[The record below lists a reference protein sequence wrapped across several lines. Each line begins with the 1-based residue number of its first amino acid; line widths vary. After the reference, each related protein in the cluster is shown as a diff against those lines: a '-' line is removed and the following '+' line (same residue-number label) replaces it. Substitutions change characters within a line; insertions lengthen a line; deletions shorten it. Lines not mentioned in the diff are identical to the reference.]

1 MNIKSTLLVVVSLCV
16 CDLAYSQNNAI
27 SNAINK
33 KDISINNTDIKNSNS
48 PAKDIIP
55 FWKGWSVGFG
65 YGLTQFDGDVRQYD
79 HFPAKIEADGAGI
92 DHFFELKSAASLSL
106 SKKIN
111 SYYSVSAELL
121 SGKFAGLSR
130 SEKYEGYT
138 VPQAINYEG
147 NGDKFVA
154 SFTEADL
161 IFNLD
166 VSNIMSYFTKTRK
179 ANKFSFE
186 GKLGIGYN
194 KYNSLR
200 TNLFSDT
207 HISSWGYEGTQ
218 KKGIFS
224 SPSETVYIYGILAKY
239 KLNNRL
245 NLVLDCTV
253 RNGKTDKWDA
263 SIMSTPSSDKF
274 TFLSVGITYNFGKHD
289 YNNEWKSPIDG
300 LKDDIS
306 TLFVKIDGFTDDAD
320 NDGVSDAF
328 DKSPNTPLGV
338 AVDGSGNALDVDM
351 DNIPDYR
358 DADPFSNSGAQ
369 VGDNGKEF
377 DDDKDGVPNSID
389 LESNTPVGAM
399 VNQFGINVRNTNYV
413 NSGGLVYFPS
423 IYFNS
428 GSAIVGNS
436 NENRLATMA
445 LLLKNNPDVYLNVIG
460 HTDNVGTPKF
470 NKQLGLKRA
479 KSVVD
484 YLVLNYNIVPD
495 RLKATTKGEADPLSS
510 VTEII
515 SDLESNNKVNSLAEI
530 NRRVDFEIVD

>member
-274 TFLSVGITYNFGKHD
+274 TFLSVGITYKFGKHD

-300 LKDDIS
+300 LFHS
-306 TLFVKIDGFTDDAD
+306 
-320 NDGVSDAF
+320 
-328 DKSPNTPLGV
+328 
-338 AVDGSGNALDVDM
+338 
-351 DNIPDYR
+351 
-358 DADPFSNSGAQ
+358 
-369 VGDNGKEF
+369 
-377 DDDKDGVPNSID
+377 
-389 LESNTPVGAM
+389 
-399 VNQFGINVRNTNYV
+399 
-413 NSGGLVYFPS
+413 
-423 IYFNS
+423 
-428 GSAIVGNS
+428 
-436 NENRLATMA
+436 
-445 LLLKNNPDVYLNVIG
+445 LL
-460 HTDNVGTPKF
+460 
-470 NKQLGLKRA
+470 
-479 KSVVD
+479 
-484 YLVLNYNIVPD
+484 
-495 RLKATTKGEADPLSS
+495 
-510 VTEII
+510 
-515 SDLESNNKVNSLAEI
+515 
-530 NRRVDFEIVD
+530 

>member
-369 VGDNGKEF
+369 VGDNGKEL
-377 DDDKDGVPNSID
+377 DDDNDGVPNSVD
-389 LESNTPVGAM
+389 LESNTPAGTL
-399 VNQFGINVRNTNYV
+399 VNQFGINVSNINYV
-413 NSGGLVYFPS
+413 NSGGLIYFPS

-428 GSAIVGNS
+428 GSAVVGNS
-436 NENRLATMA
+436 NENRIATMA
-445 LLLKNNPDVYLNVIG
+445 LLLKNNPDIHLNIIG
-460 HTDNVGTPKF
+460 HTDNIGTPKF

-479 KSVVD
+479 NAVIN
-484 YLVLNYNIVPD
+484 YLALNYNVD
-495 RLKATTKGEADPLSS
+495 AHRLIATTKGEESPLSAVTQIANAVEAGES
-510 VTEII
+510 V
-515 SDLESNNKVNSLAEI
+515 NRLAEI
-530 NRRVDFEIVD
+530 NRRVDFEIAE